1 MSMQTQT
8 QTGTN
13 LDASTMT
20 ETILTEDVV
29 FNSTAAAKNSPVD
42 AVSKWNS
49 EKNGGA
55 DSTPLT
61 PFNQQTTFI
70 SLNCN
75 QRNG

>member
-1 MSMQTQT
+1 MSTQTQT
-8 QTGTN
+8 QNSTN

-49 EKNGGA
+49 EKIGGA

-61 PFNQQTTFI
+61 PFN
-70 SLNCN
+70 
-75 QRNG
+75 